1 MLVVDNGSAFTK
13 DISGLLES
21 RGADFVLEPF
31 DRVDPE
37 LVGGYGSFVL
47 SGRTGGGAGG
57 SGAATA
63 TGGRHRRMN
72 ALNAR
77 IVRHCVHRSKKLL
90 GICYGAELLALAL
103 GGTIRR
109 ASSPRL
115 GSETVVTCR
124 QNPLAS
130 GSLRVYES
138 HAYELARLGP
148 QLEQVASSESCRY
161 EIVRHKGR
169 MIFGTQFHP
178 EMTADGNRLLGNF
191 LDL

>member
-37 LVGGYGSFVL
+37 LVGGSGSFVL
-47 SGRTGGGAGG
+47 SGRTGGGAG
-57 SGAATA
+57 AAA
-63 TGGRHRRMN
+63 AAVTGGRHRRMN

-109 ASSPRL
+109 AAGPRR
-115 GSETVVTCR
+115 GGETVVTCR

-130 GSLRVYES
+130 GSLCVYES

-148 QLEQVASSESCRY
+148 QLEQVAYSESCRY
-161 EIVRHKGR
+161 EIVRHKRG

>member
-13 DISGLLES
+13 NISGLLES
-21 RGADFVLEPF
+21 RGTDFVLEPF
-31 DRVDPE
+31 DRVDPG

-47 SGRTGGGAGG
+47 SGRTGGG
-57 SGAATA
+57 GAA

-77 IVRHCVHRSKKLL
+77 IVRHCVHHSKKLL

-109 ASSPRL
+109 AAGPRR
-115 GSETVVTCR
+115 GGETVVTCR

-148 QLEQVASSESCRY
+148 QLEQVAYSESCRY
-161 EIVRHKGR
+161 EIVRHKRG